1 MSKQKFEMEFP
12 LRSSN
17 KVLYNS
23 LSTPDGLSEWF
34 ADDVNIKNGVF
45 IFKWDGSEERAK
57 LIAKKP
63 YESVKFQWERD
74 DEADN
79 TTFEF
84 NIKTDSIT
92 NEVALI
98 VTDFANE
105 EDMEES
111 KFLWNNQIGTLKQ
124 KLGA

>member
-1 MSKQKFEMEFP
+1 MSKQKFELEFP

-17 KVLYNS
+17 KVLFNS
-23 LSTPDGLSEWF
+23 LSTADGLSEWF
-34 ADDVNIKNGVF
+34 ADDVDIKNGVF

-57 LIAKKP
+57 MIAKKP
-63 YESVKFQWERD
+63 YESVKFQWDRD
-74 DEADN
+74 DEEEN

-84 NIKTDSIT
+84 NIKTDAIT

-98 VTDFANE
+98 VTDFAD
-105 EDMEES
+105 EDDVEES